1 MGLGWQALGVFL
13 GAEAL
18 GCVVLIL
25 PLPLDTK
32 RSLLQFLSSNP
43 HVAKAQS
50 YLWVIFFLLL
60 ALFADSLREAHLAG
74 GRLEVHNSHSHEHG
88 GHDDMHALE
97 AHLYASQRNALLTGV
112 SLFLLVLLGRFV
124 NVVTALFKLEQ
135 NAEILS
141 KQAKN
146 QESAFVQHAEE
157 NEKLRKE
164 LEEQKAAVAESQAK
178 LTQTKMMAKQVEN
191 QQKEYL
197 RVLDENERLQK
208 EVQDLTDRLTAKSSQ
223 GKKDD

>member
-60 ALFADSLREAHLAG
+60 ALFAGNRPIFLQTPNPKEGAT
-74 GRLEVHNSHSHEHG
+74 
-88 GHDDMHALE
+88 
-97 AHLYASQRNALLTGV
+97 LL
-112 SLFLLVLLGRFV
+112 
-124 NVVTALFKLEQ
+124 Q
-135 NAEILS
+135 LS
-141 KQAKN
+141 
-146 QESAFVQHAEE
+146 
-157 NEKLRKE
+157 
-164 LEEQKAAVAESQAK
+164 
-178 LTQTKMMAKQVEN
+178 
-191 QQKEYL
+191 
-197 RVLDENERLQK
+197 
-208 EVQDLTDRLTAKSSQ
+208 LTA
-223 GKKDD
+223 GCVPAADM